1 MDNSKK
7 KRMYEMFGALWFQ
20 KVVFKVEDLKFK
32 FIDKF
37 CPNIGDWYSNKCD
50 DKANE
55 LCLKA
60 KTEEEKNAIR
70 FDYNCKKMRFKR
82 ELIEKK
88 NRNYH
93 MDFNNSS
100 TFYNYLL
107 WNKKVHRNGI
117 ITNLV
122 SLGVLGVVLPFTS
135 GFWFGLGCSLI
146 GYNIISLGVN
156 FECVNLQNYNICR
169 FDERR
174 ETLAKLEKRRKES
187 DAKKYALCGEKIYKK
202 LESSVESPKTSEVV
216 SSMTTLEELQQLR
229 NLALEIQRQTKGNDT
244 DSEKNKINMKK

>member
-7 KRMYEMFGALWFQ
+7 KVIYEKLGALWFQ

-37 CPNIGDWYSNKCD
+37 CPNIGEWYSSRCD
-50 DKANE
+50 KKANE
-55 LCLKA
+55 LCLK
-60 KTEEEKNAIR
+60 EVDEEKRNAIR
-70 FDYNCKKMRFKR
+70 FEYNCKKMRFKR

-107 WNKKVHRNGI
+107 WNKKVHKNGI

-122 SLGVLGVVLPFTS
+122 SLGTLGVLLPFAS
-135 GFWFGLGCSLI
+135 GVWFGIGCGLVA
-146 GYNIISLGVN
+146 YNVISLGVN
-156 FECVNLQNYNICR
+156 FQCVNLQNYNICR

-174 ETLAKLEKRRKES
+174 ETLAKLETRRKES
-187 DAKKYALCGEKIYKK
+187 DARKYALCGEAIYKK

-216 SSMTTLEELQQLR
+216 GSMTTLEELQQLR
-229 NLALEIQRQTKGNDT
+229 NLALEIQRQTKSSDEEN
-244 DSEKNKINMKK
+244 SKNKVNMKK